1 MWDKNVPA
9 AVFMRGW
16 ILAAAIAVVKK
27 SFRQTK
33 ECGEDGVAGRTN
45 GRNDPKITPLN
56 RMICKHR
63 IDGAVL
69 DSSYPARVE
78 V

>member
-27 SFRQTK
+27 RSGRTK
-33 ECGEDGVAGRTN
+33 EEKREHLWIKGT
-45 GRNDPKITPLN
+45 
-56 RMICKHR
+56 
-63 IDGAVL
+63 
-69 DSSYPARVE
+69 
-78 V
+78 